1 MLLLAWSW
9 VTISVLFAHRNQD
22 QHLSEVTKSI
32 VLSVAQ
38 PDHKFVTLLY
48 FNYAYLNMTKSFLC
62 NLNLVAHS
70 PFPSR
75 LVLVAAD
82 EQAAYHLKEFLLVE
96 QLHHLQRNLSPFV
109 VLLRSGEAQS
119 VDFGTQRYYDLTL
132 ERLRIQN
139 ELLQVGLN
147 VFIIESDAIWFSA
160 NIRDIL
166 NEAFSGAVDI
176 LSAND
181 SGGSASKLISAGFL
195 AVKSNQK
202 VKKLFQMYT
211 SRYRKL
217 LKRKQLIGEQILMTH
232 LLQEFPN
239 VNVKWLDE
247 CEYAS
252 GRWYSEI
259 EYRKRCATP
268 AVIQNNWIIGVDKKM
283 ERAKAWKHWFL
294 QSEGTCFL
302 RV

>member
-1 MLLLAWSW
+1 MMLLSW
-9 VTISVLFAHRNQD
+9 VTIFVLFAHRNQD

-32 VLSVAQ
+32 LLSVAQ

-70 PFPSR
+70 PFSSR

-82 EQAAYHLKEFLLVE
+82 EHAAYDLTQFLLVE
-96 QLHHLQRNLSPFV
+96 RLQHLQRNLSPFV

-139 ELLQVGLN
+139 ELLQAGLN

-160 NIRDIL
+160 DIRDIL

-211 SRYRKL
+211 TRYRKL
-217 LKRKQLIGEQILMTH
+217 LKQKQLIGEQILMTH

-252 GRWYSEI
+252 GRWYGEI

-268 AVIQNNWIIGVDKKM
+268 AVLQNNWIIGVDKKM
-283 ERAKAWKHWFL
+283 ERAKSWNHWFL
-294 QSEGTCFL
+294 QSEGTCFI